1 MLGAHKGIGKLHMW
15 EGHPVGFHCLMN
27 LTVSERPLHT
37 LNTYTHIYMHKYINT
52 YRYIYSF
59 MKIKQHHSIS
69 TQTSIDT
76 HTLTLGERKKERKIE
91 KKKENRKKRS
101 DVFSYKKL
109 KLL

>member
-1 MLGAHKGIGKLHMW
+1 
-15 EGHPVGFHCLMN
+15 
-27 LTVSERPLHT
+27 
-37 LNTYTHIYMHKYINT
+37 
-52 YRYIYSF
+52 

-76 HTLTLGERKKERKIE
+76 RTLTLGERKKERK
-91 KKKENRKKRS
+91 KDRKKRS